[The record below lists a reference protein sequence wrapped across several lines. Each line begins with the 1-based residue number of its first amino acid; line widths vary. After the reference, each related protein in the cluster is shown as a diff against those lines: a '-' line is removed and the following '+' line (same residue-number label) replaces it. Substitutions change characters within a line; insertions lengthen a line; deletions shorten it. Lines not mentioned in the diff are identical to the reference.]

1 MRTAAILIFNKCLY
15 LRGRLRLTTARRLAA
30 YMSSRALVTTTTYS
44 YFWGQ
49 KINLSGISPAK
60 RSRYRPNSVHMDM
73 SRGDNVQ
80 GILSTIGPFWAKRGL
95 GRVQWSLSFFSVVI
109 QRTFWQLRNGRF
121 SPNLAAKRSS
131 VSR

>member
-60 RSRYRPNSVHMDM
+60 SAADTDQIQYTWTC
-73 SRGDNVQ
+73 Q
-80 GILSTIGPFWAKRGL
+80 GVT
-95 GRVQWSLSFFSVVI
+95 
-109 QRTFWQLRNGRF
+109 TFREF
-121 SPNLAAKRSS
+121 
-131 VSR
+131 